1 MAKTIAVTEQP
12 STGLQQL
19 KSQPAR
25 LDRVPQGRAQRDAQG
40 DLALARRGA
49 VDHDRRPRHRLH
61 LRRVLLAGGQHH
73 RPGDRGPA
81 APPDHSTKQIRAFP
95 GKASREKQ
103 TMREK
108 GTTMA
113 AEEQNPE
120 EQNPEGERP
129 ETHEQLAP
137 PVNEN
142 FKWYIIHAYSGFERK
157 VRESLE
163 SRITAFGLQ
172 NRIGRI
178 MIPTEPVTELRNG
191 KKYTIERVFLPGYV
205 LVEMELDNDL
215 WHVIKNTPRVTGFL
229 GTGDKPVALS
239 EQEVSSILFRSD
251 AAKDKPSMKVKFEKG
266 EQVRI
271 NEGPFANFTGAVDDV
286 NEDRQTLKVMVSI
299 FGRSTPVEIEF
310 SKVDKVDRVA
320 LPT

>member
-1 MAKTIAVTEQP
+1 MK
-12 STGLQQL
+12 
-19 KSQPAR
+19 
-25 LDRVPQGRAQRDAQG
+25 
-40 DLALARRGA
+40 
-49 VDHDRRPRHRLH
+49 
-61 LRRVLLAGGQHH
+61 
-73 RPGDRGPA
+73 
-81 APPDHSTKQIRAFP
+81 
-95 GKASREKQ
+95 
-103 TMREK
+103 EK
-108 GTTMA
+108 GTLTMA
-113 AEEQNPE
+113 ADEQLPDGQTPD
-120 EQNPEGERP
+120 EQSP
-129 ETHEQLAP
+129 EQLAP

-163 SRITAFGLQ
+163 SRIMAFGLQ

-239 EQEVSSILFRSD
+239 EAEVSSILFRSD
-251 AAKDKPSMKVKFEKG
+251 SAKDKPSMKVKFEKG

-271 NEGPFANFTGAVDDV
+271 NEGPFANFNGTVDDV

-310 SKVDKVDRVA
+310 SKVDKMEA
-320 LPT
+320 E

>member
-1 MAKTIAVTEQP
+1 MQEEGTLTMAVDEQIPEAQNPGGEQP
-12 STGLQQL
+12 T
-19 KSQPAR
+19 
-25 LDRVPQGRAQRDAQG
+25 
-40 DLALARRGA
+40 
-49 VDHDRRPRHRLH
+49 
-61 LRRVLLAGGQHH
+61 
-73 RPGDRGPA
+73 
-81 APPDHSTKQIRAFP
+81 
-95 GKASREKQ
+95 
-103 TMREK
+103 
-108 GTTMA
+108 
-113 AEEQNPE
+113 
-120 EQNPEGERP
+120 
-129 ETHEQLAP
+129 EQLAP

-163 SRITAFGLQ
+163 SRIQAFGLQ

-229 GTGDKPVALS
+229 GTGDSPVALS
-239 EQEVSSILFRSD
+239 EAEVSSILFRSES
-251 AAKDKPSMKVKFEKG
+251 AKDKPSMKVKFEKG

-271 NEGPFANFTGAVDDV
+271 NEGPFANFNGTVDDV

-310 SKVDKVDRVA
+310 AKVDKMEA
-320 LPT
+320 

>member
-1 MAKTIAVTEQP
+1 MMHEEGTI
-12 STGLQQL
+12 
-19 KSQPAR
+19 
-25 LDRVPQGRAQRDAQG
+25 
-40 DLALARRGA
+40 
-49 VDHDRRPRHRLH
+49 
-61 LRRVLLAGGQHH
+61 
-73 RPGDRGPA
+73 
-81 APPDHSTKQIRAFP
+81 
-95 GKASREKQ
+95 
-103 TMREK
+103 
-108 GTTMA
+108 MA
-113 AEEQNPE
+113 AEEIIPEVAQPE
-120 EQNPEGERP
+120 EHLE
-129 ETHEQLAP
+129 P

-229 GTGDKPVALS
+229 GTGDSPVALS

-251 AAKDKPSMKVKFEKG
+251 VSKDKPATKIKFEKG

-271 NEGPFANFTGAVDDV
+271 NEGPFANFNGAVDDV
-286 NEDRQTLKVMVSI
+286 NEDKQTLKVMVSI
-299 FGRSTPVEIEF
+299 FGRPTPTEVEFQQVE
-310 SKVDKVDRVA
+310 KHVE
-320 LPT
+320 

>member
-1 MAKTIAVTEQP
+1 MKQKGTLMAEDEQLP
-12 STGLQQL
+12 EATATSAAA
-19 KSQPAR
+19 PEA
-25 LDRVPQGRAQRDAQG
+25 AG
-40 DLALARRGA
+40 D
-49 VDHDRRPRHRLH
+49 V
-61 LRRVLLAGGQHH
+61 
-73 RPGDRGPA
+73 PA
-81 APPDHSTKQIRAFP
+81 ADA
-95 GKASREKQ
+95 G
-103 TMREK
+103 
-108 GTTMA
+108 
-113 AEEQNPE
+113 
-120 EQNPEGERP
+120 
-129 ETHEQLAP
+129 EQLAP

-163 SRITAFGLQ
+163 SRIQAFGLQ

-239 EQEVSSILFRSD
+239 EAEVSSILFRSD
-251 AAKDKPSMKVKFEKG
+251 VSKEKPAMKIKFEKG

-271 NEGPFANFTGAVDDV
+271 NEGPFANFNGAVDDV
-286 NEDRQTLKVMVSI
+286 NEDKQTLKVMVSI

-310 SKVDKVDRVA
+310 SKVDKFD
-320 LPT
+320 PSQES

>member
-1 MAKTIAVTEQP
+1 MHEEGTQTM
-12 STGLQQL
+12 
-19 KSQPAR
+19 
-25 LDRVPQGRAQRDAQG
+25 
-40 DLALARRGA
+40 A
-49 VDHDRRPRHRLH
+49 VDEQTPEAQDP
-61 LRRVLLAGGQHH
+61 GGET
-73 RPGDRGPA
+73 PA
-81 APPDHSTKQIRAFP
+81 V
-95 GKASREKQ
+95 
-103 TMREK
+103 
-108 GTTMA
+108 
-113 AEEQNPE
+113 
-120 EQNPEGERP
+120 
-129 ETHEQLAP
+129 QLAP

-163 SRITAFGLQ
+163 SRIQAFGLH

-205 LVEMELDNDL
+205 LVEMDLDNDL

-239 EQEVSSILFRSD
+239 EAEVSSILFRSE

-271 NEGPFANFTGAVDDV
+271 NEGPFANFNGTVDDV

-310 SKVDKVDRVA
+310 AKVDKMEA
-320 LPT
+320 

>member
-1 MAKTIAVTEQP
+1 MAVK
-12 STGLQQL
+12 
-19 KSQPAR
+19 
-25 LDRVPQGRAQRDAQG
+25 
-40 DLALARRGA
+40 
-49 VDHDRRPRHRLH
+49 
-61 LRRVLLAGGQHH
+61 
-73 RPGDRGPA
+73 
-81 APPDHSTKQIRAFP
+81 
-95 GKASREKQ
+95 EKKPEAI
-103 TMREK
+103 T
-108 GTTMA
+108 
-113 AEEQNPE
+113 PE
-120 EQNPEGERP
+120 EPEVPVVEGEG
-129 ETHEQLAP
+129 EHLAP

-163 SRITAFGLQ
+163 SRINAYNLQ

-239 EQEVSSILFRSD
+239 EAEVSSILFRSD
-251 AAKDKPSMKVKFEKG
+251 VSKDKPAMKIKFEKG

-271 NEGPFANFTGAVDDV
+271 NEGPFANFNGAVDDV
-286 NEDRQTLKVMVSI
+286 NEDKQTLKVMVSI

-310 SKVDKVDRVA
+310 SKVDKMEE
-320 LPT
+320 